1 MKQLPIFILLLFFVC
16 KGVSQESEEEYYEE
30 EGTESDEY
38 SEDGEEQKEDQGSY
52 FDFYQYFDFTN
63 DEYSNVLD
71 KVNDMESEDEN
82 LLYKFIVEVQQ
93 DRVLKGR
100 LFNELVTKPKKKSR
114 YKGKDSPG
122 FPCILRGLIENKSV
136 YDAIMKDGRTSESH
150 ARNAATLS
158 ERIVR
163 RKCGVTKKAN
173 KRRDEQQD
181 KQDDYQEDYDDE
193 DDYDEENDYDEDD
206 Q

>member
-1 MKQLPIFILLLFFVC
+1 MKKTPIFILLVLCVFT
-16 KGVSQESEEEYYEE
+16 GVSQESEEEEYNEE
-30 EGTESDEY
+30 EETQSDEY
-38 SEDGEEQKEDQGSY
+38 SEDGEEQEEEEDQGSY

-71 KVNDMESEDEN
+71 KVNDMEPEDEN

-93 DRVLKGR
+93 DQVVKRR
-100 LFNELVTKPKKKSR
+100 LFDELVTKPKKKSR

-122 FPCILRGLIENKSV
+122 FTCILKGLIENKSV
-136 YDAIMKDGRTSESH
+136 YDAIMKDGRASESH
-150 ARNAATLS
+150 ARNAAALS

-163 RKCGVTKKAN
+163 RKCGVSKKAN
-173 KRRDEQQD
+173 KQIDKQED
-181 KQDDYQEDYDDE
+181 KQDDYDDE
-193 DDYDEENDYDEDD
+193 DDYDEDD